1 MEPGVSP
8 VIEMPR
14 LLPVLLDSQQPG
26 LLAEALRTLLN
37 AAINGR
43 IAARKWAS

>member
-14 LLPVLLDSQQPG
+14 LLGVLLDSQQLG
-26 LLAEALRTLLN
+26 LF
-37 AAINGR
+37 
-43 IAARKWAS
+43 ARRCRRSSTQR